1 MKTALALVLLT
12 FMASAQDRVAEALR
26 KGIVEEE
33 SNHNLTAAIQAYESL
48 LKQADADRPTI
59 ATALFR
65 MGECYRK
72 LGKNERANAAYK
84 RVAEQYPDQARLAEQ
99 SRRHLPNAKKSAA
112 AESAEALRRYR
123 ALLEEEITMAEEQV
137 KRIRDSGDS
146 PAIGEEAAKA
156 QMKAMELRRE
166 LAAFDANLPKP
177 GQAAASATPEA
188 VQARRQYKEC
198 LQKGVEVANSNLN
211 YAQHELQLGT
221 ISELEMYGPR
231 IEAAAAQR
239 AVIGV
244 DAGLTP
250 LQPLG
255 PATGESAEARRKYE
269 DLLKTERDYAAKNSD
284 AQLLLFKL
292 GMNTQIDLVQASRKL
307 VEADCRLT
315 IFQAGFAPPTILEL
329 GK

>member
-1 MKTALALVLLT
+1 MKAAIALAFLAVL
-12 FMASAQDRVAEALR
+12 APAQDRVAEILR
-26 KGIVEEE
+26 KGIIEEE
-33 SNHNLTAAIQAYESL
+33 SNHNLPAAIQAYESL
-48 LKQADADRPTI
+48 LKQAGADRPTI

-72 LGKNERANAAYK
+72 LGKNEQANAAYK
-84 RVAEQYPDQARLAEQ
+84 RVVEQYPDQARLAEQ
-99 SRRHLPNAKKSAA
+99 SRRQLPNAKKSAA

-123 ALLEEEITMAEEQV
+123 ALLEEEIKMAEAQAI
-137 KRIRDSGDS
+137 RIRDSGDS

-156 QMKAMELRRE
+156 QMKTMELRRE

-177 GQAAASATPEA
+177 GQAAAPATPEA

-198 LQKGVEVANSNLN
+198 LQKGVEVANSNLS
-211 YAQHELQLGT
+211 YAQHELQLGA
-221 ISELEMYGPR
+221 ISELEMYEPR

-255 PATGESAEARRKYE
+255 PATGESAEARRKYGE
-269 DLLKTERDYAAKNSD
+269 LLKTERDYATKNYD
-284 AQLLLFKL
+284 AQFKKFQL
-292 GMNTQIDLVQASRKL
+292 GMNAQLDIVHASQKL
-307 VEADCRLT
+307 AEADCRVA
-315 IFQAGFAPPTILEL
+315 IFQAGFAPPAILDQ

>member
-1 MKTALALVLLT
+1 MKTALALLLLT
-12 FMASAQDRVAEALR
+12 LMASAQDRVSAALR

-72 LGKNERANAAYK
+72 LGKNEQANAAYK
-84 RVAEQYPDQARLAEQ
+84 RVAEQFPDQARLAEQ

-123 ALLEEEITMAEEQV
+123 ALLEEEITMADEQA
-137 KRIRDSGDS
+137 KRIRASGDS

-156 QMKAMELRRE
+156 QMKTMELRRE

-177 GQAAASATPEA
+177 GQAAAPATPEA
-188 VQARRQYKEC
+188 VQARRQYKAC

-211 YAQHELQLGT
+211 YAQHELQLGA

-231 IEAAAAQR
+231 IEAAAARR
-239 AVIGV
+239 AVVGV
-244 DAGLTP
+244 DAGLAP

-255 PATGESAEARRKYE
+255 PATGESAEARRKYGE
-269 DLLKTERDYAAKNSD
+269 LLKTERDYATKNYD
-284 AQLLLFKL
+284 AQFKEFQL
-292 GMNTQIDLVQASRKL
+292 GMNAQLDLVQASRKL
-307 VEADCRLT
+307 AEADCRLT
-315 IFQAGFAPPTILEL
+315 IFQAGFAPPAILEL